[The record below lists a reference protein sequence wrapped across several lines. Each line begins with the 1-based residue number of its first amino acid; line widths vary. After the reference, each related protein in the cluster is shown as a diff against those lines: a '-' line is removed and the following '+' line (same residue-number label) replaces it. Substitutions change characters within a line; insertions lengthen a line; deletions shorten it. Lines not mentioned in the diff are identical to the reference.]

1 MSKTD
6 IKKGDE
12 VVIIAGAEKGKRGEI
27 IAYDRVD
34 ERVTVKG
41 LNLVKRHLKRAQDG
55 TGGIT
60 EKEAPIHRSNV
71 MLASLWEVRQSK
83 KPAAKKAKAAK

>member
-1 MSKTD
+1 MAKTD

-12 VVIIAGAEKGKRGEI
+12 VVVIAGAEKGKRGEVLNYNR
-27 IAYDRVD
+27 AD
-34 ERVTVKG
+34 ERVSVKG
-41 LNLVKRHLKRAQDG
+41 LNLVKRHLKRTQEG

-60 EKEAPIHRSNV
+60 EKEASIHRSNV
-71 MLASLWEVRQSK
+71 MLSSLWDARRSK